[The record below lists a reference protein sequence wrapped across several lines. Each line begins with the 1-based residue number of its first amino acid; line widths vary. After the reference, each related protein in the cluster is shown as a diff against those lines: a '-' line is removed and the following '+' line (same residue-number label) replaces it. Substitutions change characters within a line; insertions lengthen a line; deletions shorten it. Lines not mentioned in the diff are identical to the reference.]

1 MKATDLDLAPLAGD
15 LERFEEVLSKNVTSS
30 LPLMENASRYSVL
43 AGGKRLRPA
52 LAIACAYGIKGI
64 EPVKQEILD
73 GACAIELVHAGSLH
87 HDDVIDG
94 ATSRRGVP
102 SINVQF
108 SNTTAILSGDFLL
121 GRASII
127 SAELGANIAKI
138 LGETILDLCVGQ
150 IIEQQNLFD
159 ENRSVEDYLKAI
171 EGKTASLFASTCKI
185 GATLSDAIDETV
197 EALEKFG
204 FHLGM
209 TFQIIDDLL
218 DMTSTSEVLGK
229 PAGNDIREGNFTL
242 PVIFAMAENEELKN
256 ILKKVTLENNEIE
269 LSPVLD
275 IIRQQKY
282 IDATNKIA
290 MSHVEKAKSYLEAAD
305 INTEVKESFNKLL
318 VGLTHRAS

>member
-1 MKATDLDLAPLAGD
+1 MKPTDLGLAPLAGD

-30 LPLMENASRYSVL
+30 LPLMEKASRYSVL
-43 AGGKRLRPA
+43 SGGKRLRPA
-52 LAIACAYGIKGI
+52 LAIACAYSINGI
-64 EPVKQEILD
+64 EPVAQEILN

-94 ATSRRGVP
+94 ATTRRGVT

-108 SNTTAILSGDFLL
+108 SNTTAILSGDYLL

-138 LGETILDLCVGQ
+138 LGETILELCVGQ

-159 ENRSVEDYLKAI
+159 VNRSVQDYLKAI

-185 GATLSDAIDETV
+185 GATLSLAENETI

-218 DMTSTSEVLGK
+218 DMTSTSETLGK
-229 PAGNDIREGNFTL
+229 PAGNDIKEGNYTL
-242 PVIFAMAENEELKN
+242 PVIFAIADNGYLKSELSK
-256 ILKKVTLENNEIE
+256 ISIDNNEIE
-269 LSPVLD
+269 LEPLLD
-275 IIRQQKY
+275 IIRNEKY
-282 IDATNKIA
+282 ISQTKVIA
-290 MSHVEKAKSYLEAAD
+290 LDHVEQAKKYLKMAE
-305 INTEVKESFNKLL
+305 INKEVKASFETLL

>member
-1 MKATDLDLAPLAGD
+1 VKPTDLDLAPLEGD
-15 LERFEEVLSKNVTSS
+15 LERFEEVLTKNVTSV
-30 LPLMENASRYSVL
+30 LPMMENAARYSVL

-64 EPVKQEILD
+64 EPVNQEILD

-94 ATSRRGVP
+94 ATTRRGVP
-102 SINVQF
+102 SVNIQF
-108 SNTTAILSGDFLL
+108 SNTTAILSGDYLL

-138 LGETILDLCVGQ
+138 LGETILELCVGQ

-159 ENRSVEDYLKAI
+159 TNRSVEQYLKAI

-185 GATLSDAIDETV
+185 GATISGANEETV
-197 EALEKFG
+197 DALEKFG

-218 DMTSTSEVLGK
+218 DMTSTSEKLGK
-229 PAGNDIREGNFTL
+229 PAGNDINEGNYTL
-242 PVIFAMAENEELKN
+242 PVIFAIQDNPELAALLNNKGDFKK
-256 ILKKVTLENNEIE
+256 ILLLINNT
-269 LSPVLD
+269 
-275 IIRQQKY
+275 KY
-282 IDATNKIA
+282 IDPTKKIA
-290 MSHVEKAKSYLEAAD
+290 LEHVEKAKKYLRKAHIDE
-305 INTEVKESFNKLL
+305 TVKQSFNNLL
-318 VGLTHRAS
+318 IGLTQRAS